1 MSIQYSLIFSKNI
14 TSYFT
19 FQIYVYILLNIKL
32 CNYFILNAMQYIML
46 HDLKLYYQYA
56 EI

>member
-32 CNYFILNAMQYIML
+32 CNYFILNDMQYIML

-56 EI
+56 KI